1 MKMLD
6 LMNRYQDYCKVVKSP
21 ATCEYQLDQISA
33 WSRYIHHSGVED
45 VEDLSEMVINDLV
58 VWSRGS
64 CKNITI
70 NKRIG
75 FMKLVF
81 KHFKIDNEYLLNF
94 PKLKEELSS
103 YDIIFEENLKK
114 IMNWSSKLDITNP
127 YEMTRKLLI
136 YLLLD
141 SGCRAN
147 ELLNIRIRNI
157 DFEEKMIRL
166 EKTKTKEKRY
176 VFFSQMTA
184 DLLEKYLV
192 MEPKRS
198 ILFWNYHSYKP
209 FTYRNLTAL
218 MTRIRNEL
226 GIKDLHPHMFRHT
239 CATMLVEND
248 CPLDTVQQIL
258 GHKNISTTQ
267 IYLHKSIKKSKSDFE
282 RHSFLGKI

>member
-1 MKMLD
+1 MKLLD
-6 LMNRYQDYCKVVKSP
+6 LMNRYQEYCQVVKSP

-33 WSRYIHHSGVED
+33 WRRYIEHSGIENID
-45 VEDLSEMVINDLV
+45 DLTESAINDLII
-58 VWSRGS
+58 WSRSS

-103 YDIIFEENLKK
+103 YDIIYEENLKK
-114 IMNWSSKLDITNP
+114 IMNWSSKLDMSNP

-166 EKTKTKEKRY
+166 EKTKTKEKRF

-184 DLLEKYLV
+184 DLLEKYLA

-218 MTRIRNEL
+218 MTRIRKEL